1 MQKRGGGSGSIG
13 RLGALLLV
21 AAVGLLLHGAAAN
34 TQAMSGKM
42 MNNPNMTGSHA
53 SDAR

>member
-1 MQKRGGGSGSIG
+1 MQRRRGGSSMG
-13 RLGALLLV
+13 RQGALLLV
-21 AAVGLLLHGAAAN
+21 MAVGLMLRGVGAN